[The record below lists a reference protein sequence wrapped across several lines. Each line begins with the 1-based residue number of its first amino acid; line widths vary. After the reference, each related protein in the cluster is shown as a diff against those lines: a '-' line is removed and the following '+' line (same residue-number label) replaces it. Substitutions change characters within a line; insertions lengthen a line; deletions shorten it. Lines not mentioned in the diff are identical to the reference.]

1 MSATKAAL
9 VIVDMLNDLFSY
21 KPEMAA
27 LKDPLVAKINELAAA
42 FRKHGQPVVW
52 IRQEFEPDLSNAPRF
67 QREVKR
73 YVTIRGT
80 PGCQLVDGLLR
91 ESVDLEVVK
100 TRYSAF
106 FKTNLDE
113 VLRSHDVDMVVLAG
127 VVTHVCIRYTAV
139 DAYQHDYRAA
149 VASECVDSYD
159 RVQHASTLD
168 HLKWAIAKPMTSAE
182 IIAALEEGLL

>member
-1 MSATKAAL
+1 MSTTKSAL
-9 VIVDMLNDLFSY
+9 IVVDMLNDLFSY

-27 LKDPLVAKINELAAA
+27 LKDPLVKGINELAAA
-42 FRKHGQPVVW
+42 FRKYDQLVVW
-52 IRQEFEPDLSNAPRF
+52 VRQEFAPDLHAAPRF

-80 PGCQLVDGLLR
+80 PGCQLVDGLVR
-91 ESVDLEVVK
+91 EATDLEVVK

-106 FKTNLDE
+106 FKTDLDE
-113 VLRSHDVDMVVLAG
+113 ILRSHNVDMVVIAG

-149 VASECVDSYD
+149 VASDCVDSYD

-182 IIAALEEGLL
+182 IVAALEEGSL